1 MKFNSNHFNF
11 NIMEDYSLGKIYKIT
26 SNHCELPYI
35 GSTTDTLEY
44 RLDAHRRRYRKWI
57 NNGKLRTAGQYCSSA
72 EILKYDDAKI
82 ELIENYPCNSKKELR
97 EYEGTFQEIGV
108 NCVNLKKAGRK
119 WSDWHKNVYY
129 KKNKERILRLQ
140 KAPHIKK
147 YRSEKIPCE
156 CGSIITRMHLKRHIE
171 TAKKHKNW
179 VLKNKK

>member
-1 MKFNSNHFNF
+1 
-11 NIMEDYSLGKIYKIT
+11 
-26 SNHCELPYI
+26 
-35 GSTTDTLEY
+35 
-44 RLDAHRRRYRKWI
+44 WI
-57 NNGKLRTAGQYCSSA
+57 NGGKLRTNGQYCSSA

-129 KKNKERILRLQ
+129 KKNKERILKLQ
-140 KAPHIKK
+140 KAPHRKAHRAKKIVCICGAIIARGHRHDHIKRKKHLDFLADPEKEMKRRERLKKEKEENPK
-147 YRSEKIPCE
+147 YKCE
-156 CGSIITRMHLKRHIE
+156 CGAEIKNQTSVIKRHKN
-171 TAKKHKNW
+171 TPKHKNW